1 MKTISAKQREDG
13 YYDIEVIDISPDGTP
28 VTSRYPKAMINITV
42 YAERDGETMAQ
53 FTFEE

>member
-13 YYDIEVIDISPDGTP
+13 YYDIEVIDIHSDGTP
-28 VTSRYPKAMINITV
+28 VTARYPKAMVSITV
-42 YAERDGETMAQ
+42 YAERDGETMSQ

>member
-13 YYDIEVIDISPDGTP
+13 YYDIEVIDILSDGTP
-28 VTSRYPKAMINITV
+28 VTARYSKAMISITA